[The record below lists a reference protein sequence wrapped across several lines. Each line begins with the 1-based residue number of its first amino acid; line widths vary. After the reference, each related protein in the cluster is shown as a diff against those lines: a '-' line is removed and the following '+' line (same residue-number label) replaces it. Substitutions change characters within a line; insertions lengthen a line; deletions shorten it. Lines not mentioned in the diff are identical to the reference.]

1 MNYAE
6 ISKLTMT
13 NIYKAYESLKESA
26 IEKSLRTLLEFRV
39 SQINGCFYCCG
50 IHIADAHKNNISQ
63 EKLDFLPI
71 WSSTNGIFTEKE
83 MIALRWCEYITKGLF
98 EKLTELK
105 DQILEHFSEKEI
117 ADLSICISL
126 MNALNRIAITLRDF

>member
-1 MNYAE
+1 
-6 ISKLTMT
+6 
-13 NIYKAYESLKESA
+13 
-26 IEKSLRTLLEFRV
+26 
-39 SQINGCFYCCG
+39 
-50 IHIADAHKNNISQ
+50 
-63 EKLDFLPI
+63 
-71 WSSTNGIFTEKE
+71 

-117 ADLSICISL
+117 ADLRICISL